1 MDTTIS
7 LENQAVRGQTPR
19 EVFQREEH
27 CQLPRE
33 GDRTVCVEPTPCW
46 EEGPRTLG
54 CRSLSSQ
61 HSAIGNRELTYL
73 LLPEPAI

>member
-27 CQLPRE
+27 CQLTRE
-33 GDRTVCVEPTPCW
+33 GDRTRLCGADSLLGRGAEDTWLQKPFLS
-46 EEGPRTLG
+46 TL
-54 CRSLSSQ
+54 S
-61 HSAIGNRELTYL
+61 NRELTYL